1 MLPDFLVGE
10 DGFGDVGR
18 TLWLVQI
25 LYSTSICVFPFI
37 WEVCQIKRHSFIF
50 HPRGVLLHFGIRG
63 APSRGSSDPTVADDV
78 GN

>member
-1 MLPDFLVGE
+1 M
-10 DGFGDVGR
+10 
-18 TLWLVQI
+18 I
-25 LYSTSICVFPFI
+25 LGPHHGSLKFCTSTDICVFPLTG
-37 WEVCQIKRHSFIF
+37 ETCQIKRHSFIF